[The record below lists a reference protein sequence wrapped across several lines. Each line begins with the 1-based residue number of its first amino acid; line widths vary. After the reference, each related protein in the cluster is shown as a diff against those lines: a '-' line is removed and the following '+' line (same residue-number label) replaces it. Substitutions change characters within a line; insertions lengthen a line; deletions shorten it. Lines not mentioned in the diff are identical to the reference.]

1 LVLEYGKRKLAGKE
15 ELNRLSSWKLLT
27 AGGIAGM
34 AFWVSI
40 YPIDVIKSRMQ
51 ADTPDPSKR
60 KFKSMIGTFG
70 TIMKEN
76 GVGGFFKGFA
86 PCMLRSFPANAV
98 AFLGYEQ
105 VRRLLG

>member
-1 LVLEYGKRKLAGKE
+1 MLAGNERIDK
-15 ELNRLSSWKLLT
+15 LSSWKLLM

-34 AFWVSI
+34 TFWVSI

-60 KFKSMIGTFG
+60 TF
-70 TIMKEN
+70 TTMTKTYSLIMKQS
-76 GVGGFFKGFA
+76 GVSGFFKGFA

-105 VRRLLG
+105 VRRFLG

>member
-1 LVLEYGKRKLAGKE
+1 MLAGNE
-15 ELNRLSSWKLLT
+15 RVDQLSSWKLLA
-27 AGGIAGM
+27 AGGIGGM

-40 YPIDVIKSRMQ
+40 YPVDVIKSRMQ

-60 KFKSMIGTFG
+60 IFTSMTKTFQI
-70 TIMKEN
+70 IMKEN
-76 GVGGFFKGFA
+76 GPSGFFKGFA

-105 VRRLLG
+105 VRRFLG